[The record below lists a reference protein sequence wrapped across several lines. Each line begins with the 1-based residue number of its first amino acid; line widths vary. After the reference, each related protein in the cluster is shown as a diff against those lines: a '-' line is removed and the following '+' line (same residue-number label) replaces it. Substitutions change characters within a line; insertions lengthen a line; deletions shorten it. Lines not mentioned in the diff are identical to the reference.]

1 VLYRRGKI
9 FWFKFRFV
17 GRVYRESTKTSS
29 KTLARDV
36 ERIRRRDVEAGYNR
50 VPKRLAPR
58 VIEVEA
64 QEWLMLKRSTLAPS
78 SYGIADSCLRLH
90 LLPKLAGRLLLD
102 IDAQAIARYQR
113 QRITEGAAPKS
124 VNLEIGT
131 LRALLRH
138 HGLWTEALRRDVRSL
153 KVRDDR
159 GIALTVD
166 EERRLTS
173 ACGESRSQS
182 LLPAFVL
189 ALQTGLRYT
198 ELRLLRWSQIDFL
211 SRELT
216 VGRSK
221 TAAGTGRV
229 VPLNARALAEL
240 QRWATR
246 VPSRA
251 PDHYLFAAER
261 IGQGGGYR
269 IDPTRPIGSWKTAWV
284 RAKRVAGVRARFHDV
299 RHTTCTRM
307 LEDGVPLSVVAT
319 IMGWSGGD
327 DRADGQTIRPHRR
340 YREEISG
347 GRSGSSGGRSTRH
360 GAQNWAQ
367 FYNCANR

>member
-1 VLYRRGKI
+1 MLYRRGKI

-36 ERIRRRDVEAGYNR
+36 ERVRRRDVEAGYNR

-64 QEWLMLKRSTLAPS
+64 QEWLLLKRSTLAPS
-78 SYGIADSCLRLH
+78 SYGIAESCLRLH
-90 LLPKLAGRLLLD
+90 LLPRLGGRLLLD
-102 IDAQAIARYQR
+102 VDAQAIARYQR
-113 QRITEGAAPKS
+113 QRIAEGAAPKS

-138 HGLWTEALRRDVRSL
+138 HALWTEALRRDVRSL

-251 PDHYLFAAER
+251 ADHYLFAAER
-261 IGQGGGYR
+261 IG
-269 IDPTRPIGSWKTAWV
+269 
-284 RAKRVAGVRARFHDV
+284 RVAGIRWTQPDRSAVGK
-299 RHTTCTRM
+299 RH
-307 LEDGVPLSVVAT
+307 GS
-319 IMGWSGGD
+319 
-327 DRADGQTIRPHRR
+327 
-340 YREEISG
+340 
-347 GRSGSSGGRSTRH
+347 GRSASPASGRVSMTSGTRPVRGCSKAACRSQWWQRLWVGRQGRPRS
-360 GAQNWAQ
+360 WASGTDTSAIPREDRRWT
-367 FYNCANR
+367 FWIR